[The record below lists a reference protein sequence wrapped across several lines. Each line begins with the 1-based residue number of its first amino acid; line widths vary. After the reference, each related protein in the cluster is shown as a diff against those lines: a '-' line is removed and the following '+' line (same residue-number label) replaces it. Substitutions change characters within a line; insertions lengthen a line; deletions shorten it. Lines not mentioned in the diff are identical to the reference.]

1 MIEDQEHLDEIEQLR
16 QGEQAV
22 ASLFGKYREQ
32 LQRMVRFRMD
42 QRLLGRVDGD
52 DVLQDAYLE
61 VARRVPKFI
70 EDPQVPFFIWIR
82 QVTMQVLI
90 DLHRTHLG
98 AKMRSA
104 NLEISLHRPG
114 GGLSNS
120 HSLAALLV
128 GNLTSPSQAAVR
140 EERIVQLR
148 QALDKMDAIDRE
160 VLVLRHLEDMTNNE
174 VAAELGLDKSAASK
188 RYIRALSRLKDVWS
202 AFETD

>member
-1 MIEDQEHLDEIEQLR
+1 MIEEQKHLDEIQQLR

-22 ASLFGKYREQ
+22 ANLFGQYREQ

-42 QRLLGRVDGD
+42 QRLLGRIDCD

-61 VARRVPKFI
+61 VARRVDKFI
-70 EDPQVPFFIWIR
+70 ENPQVPFFIWIR
-82 QVTMQVLI
+82 QVTTQVLI
-90 DLHRTHLG
+90 DLHRSHLG

-104 NLEISLHRPG
+104 NLEISLNRHAG
-114 GGLSNS
+114 GHSNS

-160 VLVLRHLEDMTNNE
+160 VLVLRHLEDMSNNE

-188 RYIRALSRLKDVWS
+188 RYIRALSRLKDVLA
-202 AFETD
+202 AFQEE